1 MSLLGLKDS
10 YLHDGRVLIEDLNEQ
25 ARPQSLRGN
34 GRFVKLGTIYKQL
47 NASVGSVG
55 INSLTFA
62 NRSIIADDTT
72 YNAYLT
78 TIGTLTAQRDALA
91 NNIKKLL
98 DGAAFGG
105 NRNQGNEAEGLIT
118 QAQQLIDRA
127 ANLAN
132 SGQTSC

>member
-1 MSLLGLKDS
+1 
-10 YLHDGRVLIEDLNEQ
+10 EDLNEQ

-34 GRFVKLGTIYKQL
+34 GQFVKLGTIYKQL

-91 NNIKKLL
+91 NNKKLL
-98 DGAAFGG
+98 DAAAFGG
-105 NRNQGNEAEGLIT
+105 NRIQGNEAEGLIT

-132 SGQTSC
+132 CGQTSC